1 MKKIFL
7 LAVTGCMTLAV
18 SAQLPFFKLDLILSA
33 TPPAQLTEWGN
44 RREVLRLIV
53 TGQPGQVGGDVKI
66 KTEIKLLDGTVVG
79 TTDLVRASTYN
90 IATATA
96 IFTAVDV
103 MPMDKM
109 IFTGNHKNSLLRTGK
124 LPSDNYTI
132 CVQLVRPV
140 DFTPAS
146 EQKCKGFYLAST
158 QLPILMMPYNEQVL
172 DAKIAQT
179 AITFRWTPLSPRTA
193 TLVTYR
199 LQIFEVL
206 ENQNPVQALRSNMPL
221 LDQEVKATTQYIWR
235 PQLSFIWQQ
244 PGDLDGDGTFDK
256 TIKPKKPEAGKDSS
270 TDPGVKRE
278 KWNTE
283 LYVEGGKVKPKETGN
298 NDSTVTPKPDMEPDT
313 NNGKI
318 KKRSQSFVWTV
329 QTLDDKGLPVAQT
342 DGSGEGRSEPILF
355 YVDPNKNKP
364 ANNATKKKGHIK
376 VIKDTTGG
384 AGE

>member
-1 MKKIFL
+1 MKKLFL
-7 LAVTGCMTLAV
+7 LAVTACMTLAT
-18 SAQLPFFKLDLILSA
+18 SAQSVQFKLELLLNA

-44 RREVLRLIV
+44 RREVLTLMV
-53 TGQPGQVGGDVKI
+53 TGQPGGQVADVKI
-66 KTEIKLLDGTVVG
+66 KTEIKTLDGTVVG

-90 IATATA
+90 IAITPA

-109 IFTGNHKNSLLRTGK
+109 IFTGKHKSSLLRTGK
-124 LPSDNYTI
+124 LPSDNYTL

-140 DFTPAS
+140 DFAPAS
-146 EQKCKGFYLAST
+146 DQKCKGFYLAST

-172 DAKIAQT
+172 DAKAAQT
-179 AITFRWTPLSPRTA
+179 AITFRWTALSPRT
-193 TLVTYR
+193 TMPVSYR

-221 LDQEVKATTQYIWR
+221 LDQEVKGTTQYIWR

-244 PGDLDGDGTFDK
+244 PGDVDGDGTFDK
-256 TIKPKKPEAGKDSS
+256 IVKPKKPEGGKEDS
-270 TDPGVKRE
+270 TDQGVKRK

-283 LYVEGGKVKPKETGN
+283 LYVEVGKVKPKETGN
-298 NDSTVTPKPDMEPDT
+298 NDSTVTPKPDMKPDT

-329 QTLDDKGLPVAQT
+329 QTLDEHGLPVAQT